1 MMKRNVIKV
10 KRVYQPASPQ
20 DGQRFLV
27 DRLWP
32 RGMKRNDLSLD
43 GWLKDV
49 GPSNALRRW
58 FAHDP
63 TRWTEFQ
70 RRYRVELDRRPAG
83 WRPLLAAAHR
93 AKITLIYSARDPKH
107 NNAVALKSY
116 LESKLKRKDP

>member
-1 MMKRNVIKV
+1 MIKL
-10 KRVYQPASPQ
+10 KRVYDSPSSR
-20 DGQRFLV
+20 DGRPFLV
-27 DRLWP
+27 DRLWL

-43 GWLKDV
+43 GWLKHV

-70 RRYRVELDRRPAG
+70 RRYRGELDRRPAA
-83 WRPLLAAAHR
+83 WRSLLAAAHR
-93 AKITLIYSARDPKH
+93 ANITLIYSARDVKH

>member
-1 MMKRNVIKV
+1 MKRNAIKV
-10 KRVYQPASPQ
+10 KRVYQPASRQ

-43 GWLKDV
+43 GWLKDL

-63 TRWTEFQ
+63 ARWTEFQ

-83 WRPLLAAAHR
+83 WRSLLAAARR
-93 AKITLIYSARDPKH
+93 ANITLIYSARDPNH

-116 LESKLKRKDP
+116 LESKLKQKDP